1 MVWDEWQRYRLAADR
16 QALLQQ
22 FPGFDF
28 FNPFGRTF
36 VYGVY
41 HSNTGHP
48 YGIRIYLPAG
58 YPDECPTTYVTE
70 PLPLMGYTQ
79 PIVAYGTSHEMHT
92 WASDRDGWV
101 KVCTYRPEMWSAA
114 ISIVKIVRKAML
126 WVTAYECH
134 LQDGSPISRF
144 LMDA

>member
-1 MVWDEWQRYRLAADR
+1 MAWDEWQRYRLAADR
-16 QALLQQ
+16 KTLLQQ
-22 FPGFDF
+22 FRGFDF
-28 FNPFGRTF
+28 FDPLGETF
-36 VYGVY
+36 VYGTY
-41 HSNTGHP
+41 RSNTGHP
-48 YGIRIYLPAG
+48 YGIRIYLPSG
-58 YPDECPTTYVTE
+58 YPEECPATYVSE
-70 PLPLMGYTQ
+70 PVPLMGYTQ

-92 WASDRDGWV
+92 WASDREGWV

-114 ISIVKIVRKAML
+114 ISIAKIVRKAML